1 MEHLRG
7 LFMGHVDKWNF
18 LKGPQPEEPS
28 RPTPKAPPPSV
39 KRRPPSNG
47 PPSVGGR
54 PPSKGPP
61 PSVERRPP
69 SKGPAAGP
77 PRAAPNGAGTIFL
90 DNVLDNA
97 LTLKANPLTVQT
109 ANALALRLGQRNQQ
123 AVAEGEP
130 LRKSI
135 LCFKSETPACSLLK
149 DSTQKEKKRYVRSLD
164 EILRNYKANRSKE
177 RVLQRP
183 EMYGGPLQ
191 PVIDQL
197 GRFVTLM
204 SQEKSAVSGL
214 FVQNDAHTHAE
225 LMQLLQGDK
234 HFLQSTQKIR
244 GRT

>member
-1 MEHLRG
+1 M
-7 LFMGHVDKWNF
+7 
-18 LKGPQPEEPS
+18 
-28 RPTPKAPPPSV
+28 T
-39 KRRPPSNG
+39 
-47 PPSVGGR
+47 
-54 PPSKGPP
+54 
-61 PSVERRPP
+61 
-69 SKGPAAGP
+69 AG
-77 PRAAPNGAGTIFL
+77 
-90 DNVLDNA
+90 
-97 LTLKANPLTVQT
+97 Q
-109 ANALALRLGQRNQQ
+109 
-123 AVAEGEP
+123 P

-149 DSTQKEKKRYVRSLD
+149 DSTQKDNKRRVRSLD

-177 RVLQRP
+177 RVLQQP
-183 EMYGGPLQ
+183 ERYGGPLQ